1 MVVRS
6 PTPSFP
12 GAWPDLSETD
22 LVSPIPDLSPSLI
35 CLSPRPDPELPSLSS
50 SLSTAQ
56 SSDTSRS
63 PTPPVQSTSPV
74 EDKPTCAPIQTDS
87 PVVLD
92 LREPRSPDSAHFS
105 PTDDASSLSSP
116 SSHRIRISISNNF
129 QGTQSLES
137 VATRIPSLSKLP
149 TPDPERSGCQDEET
163 HLDLPVEETMNQGSN
178 VDRQEHDPAAAKVSV
193 NKRTFLNRVKRF
205 GGRVRKLFKDF
216 KPRVIETRPRR
227 SSVSPPASPGEPP
240 LTVQVL
246 LPIAEPESPRS
257 QQNPEVRSTLR
268 SLPRRFSL
276 PARLP
281 TGSTNSGSRNRL
293 SMIVSAPDDWLSP
306 LNMHSSDDAAVADVP
321 RSAADVSTR
330 ATSAVRHSLGIQ
342 AIEPVSVT
350 KRDTF

>member
-1 MVVRS
+1 MVPRS

-12 GAWPDLSETD
+12 GAWPDSSETN

-35 CLSPRPDPELPSLSS
+35 SLSPPPDPELPSLSS

-63 PTPPVQSTSPV
+63 LTPPEQSTSLV
-74 EDKPTCAPIQTDS
+74 EDKPTYVPLQTDS

-116 SSHRIRISISNNF
+116 SSYRIQISVSNHC

-137 VATRIPSLSKLP
+137 VATHIPSLSKLP
-149 TPDPERSGCQDEET
+149 TERGGCQDEET
-163 HLDLPVEETMNQGSN
+163 HPDPLVEEATNQGSN
-178 VDRQEHDPAAAKVSV
+178 VDRQEHYPAAANVSV

-205 GGRVRKLFKDF
+205 GGRVRKLLKDF
-216 KPRVIETRPRR
+216 KPRVIEIRPRR
-227 SSVSPPASPGEPP
+227 SSVSSPMSPGEPP

-257 QQNPEVRSTLR
+257 RQDPEARST
-268 SLPRRFSL
+268 LPRRFSL

-281 TGSTNSGSRNRL
+281 TGSTNSGLRNRL

-306 LNMHSSDDAAVADVP
+306 LNMHSSGDAAAADVP
-321 RSAADVSTR
+321 RSAADESTR

-342 AIEPVSVT
+342 ATEPVSVT
-350 KRDTF
+350 NRDTF